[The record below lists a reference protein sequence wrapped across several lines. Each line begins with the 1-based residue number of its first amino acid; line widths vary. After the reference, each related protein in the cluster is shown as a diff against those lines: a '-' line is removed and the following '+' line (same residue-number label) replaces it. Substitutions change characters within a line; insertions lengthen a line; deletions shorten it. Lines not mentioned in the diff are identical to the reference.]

1 MSLFSSIQVGAS
13 ALQATQI
20 GLQVAGQNIANAS
33 TPGYIREEAVLS
45 PGPTQH
51 VGDLLEGTG
60 VEVQGITQDVNTFL
74 EQQLRGANSDQAN
87 ASINN
92 QTYTQLQGVL
102 GALNSTNLD
111 TSLASFFSSIANV
124 LNQPED
130 STVRNQAVLN
140 GQALA
145 GTFNSLNA
153 QVDQLRSNLNTQVV
167 SDAGTVNSLLTQI
180 NSLNTQIATL
190 TGGNNLPSAAV
201 GLTDAR
207 NSALSSLSQLMNIK
221 VQEQP
226 DGTMTVYSG
235 GQYLVNEGVVR
246 QVQVDNS
253 TNRGQQVANLALAGS
268 DTPLSITSGEVAG
281 LINSRDNILGGFVDQ
296 LNSLAG
302 TLSSEFNKIYSTG
315 QGLSGYTQVTSAT
328 PVSNAD
334 APLDETGLAVTPV
347 TGDFQVQVYNTQT
360 GLSQNTDVHVV
371 ESGLGDDTT
380 LNSLAAQLNS
390 ISGLSATVNAQG
402 QLTIATTAANTQVA
416 FSGDTSG
423 ALAALGI
430 NTFFTGSD
438 AGSLSVNSAAVQD
451 PSTFAASAGGV
462 GVDTNVAQQLA
473 NFANVPL
480 ASQGGS
486 TLTAMQNTL
495 VANVTQGANVAQSA
509 SDGATSFQQSLQSQ
523 ETSVSGVS
531 LDEETVSM
539 LEYQHDYEASARFI
553 STISSLLDQLVQL

>member
-45 PGPTQH
+45 PGPTQQ

-111 TSLASFFSSIANV
+111 TSLSSFFSSIANV

-207 NSALSSLSQLMNIK
+207 NSALSSLSQLMNIN

>member
-1 MSLFSSIQVGAS
+1 MSLFSAIQVGAS
-13 ALQATQI
+13 ALQATQV

-45 PGPTQH
+45 PGPTQQ
-51 VGDLLEGTG
+51 VGALLEGTG
-60 VEVQGITQDVNTFL
+60 VEVQGITQDVNEFL

-111 TSLASFFSSIANV
+111 TSLQSFFSSIANV

-130 STVRNQAVLN
+130 STVRNQAVLT

-145 GTFNSLNA
+145 GTFNSLDA
-153 QVDQLRSNLNTQVV
+153 QVNQLRSNLNTQVV
-167 SDAGTVNSLLTQI
+167 SDAGSINSLLTQV

-190 TGGNNLPSAAV
+190 TGGNNSPSAAV
-201 GLTDAR
+201 GLTDER
-207 NSALSSLSQLMNIK
+207 NTALSSLSQLMNIN
-221 VQEQP
+221 VTEQP

-235 GQYLVNEGVVR
+235 GQYLVNEGIVQ

-253 TNRGQQVANLALAGS
+253 TNRGQQVANIALAGS

-281 LINSRDNILGGFVDQ
+281 LINSRDNVLGGFVDQ

-334 APLDETGLAVTPV
+334 APLDAAGLAITPV

-360 GLSQNTDVHVV
+360 GLSQNTDVHVD

-390 ISGLSATVNAQG
+390 ISGLSATVNPQG
-402 QLTIATTAANTQVA
+402 QLTIAATAANTQVA

-423 ALAALGI
+423 TLAALGI

-438 AGSLSVNSAAVQD
+438 AGSLSVNSAVVAD

-462 GVDTNVAQQLA
+462 GVDTQVAQQLA

-486 TLTAMQNTL
+486 TLTTMQNTL
-495 VANVTQGANVAQSA
+495 VANVTQGASVAQSA
-509 SDGATSFQQSLQSQ
+509 SDGATSFQESLQSQ
-523 ETSVSGVS
+523 ESSVSGVS
-531 LDEETVSM
+531 LDDETVSM

-553 STISSLLDQLVQL
+553 STISDLLDTLVQL

>member
-1 MSLFSSIQVGAS
+1 MSLFSSIQVAGS

-33 TPGYIREEAVLS
+33 TPGYIREEAVLT
-45 PGPTQH
+45 PGPTQQ
-51 VGDLLEGTG
+51 VGGLLEGTG
-60 VEVQGITQDVNTFL
+60 VEVQGITQDINNFL

-87 ASINN
+87 AAINN

-111 TSLASFFSSIANV
+111 TSISGFFSSISNV

-130 STVRNQAVLN
+130 PTVRNQAVLN

-145 GTFNSLNA
+145 GNFNSLDL
-153 QVDQLRSNLNTQVV
+153 QVNQLRSNLNTQVIN
-167 SDAGTVNSLLTQI
+167 DAGSINSYLTQI
-180 NSLNTQIATL
+180 GQLNTQIATL
-190 TGGNNLPSAAV
+190 TGGGQSASAAV
-201 GLTDAR
+201 GLTDER
-207 NSALSSLSQLMNIK
+207 NTALSSLSQLMNVN
-221 VQEQP
+221 VQEQQ
-226 DGTMTVYSG
+226 DGTMSVYSG
-235 GQYLVNEGVVR
+235 GQYLVDEGSVR
-246 QVQVDNS
+246 QVQVDKS
-253 TNRGQQVANLALAGS
+253 TNRGQQVASLALAGS

-281 LINSRDNILGGFVDQ
+281 LINSRDQILGGFTDQ

-302 TLSSEFNKIYSTG
+302 TLSTEFNKIYSTG
-315 QGLSGYTQVTSAT
+315 QGLNGYTQVTSAT
-328 PVSNAD
+328 PVDDAN
-334 APLDETGLAVTPV
+334 APLDAAGLAVTPV

-360 GLSQNTDVHVV
+360 GLSQSTDVHVV
-371 ESGLGDDTT
+371 QNGLGGDTT
-380 LNSLAAQLNS
+380 LNSLATQLNS
-390 ISGLSATVNAQG
+390 ITGLSAAVNAQG
-402 QLTIATTAANTQVA
+402 QLTIKTTASNNQVA

-438 AGSLSVNSAAVQD
+438 AGGLSVNSAVVQD

-462 GVDTNVAQQLA
+462 GVDTQVAQQLA
-473 NFANVPL
+473 NFGNLPL

-486 TLTAMQNTL
+486 TLTDLQNQL
-495 VANVTQGANVAQSA
+495 VANVTQGASVAQSA
-509 SDGATSFQQSLQSQ
+509 SDGATTFQQSLQNQ

-539 LEYQHDYEASARFI
+539 LQYQHDYEASARFI